1 MAARLKVYEADLD
14 GVNRWIVAA
23 PSQKAALEAWG
34 VRQNLFLL
42 GEAKVAE
49 DDAAIAAALAR
60 PGEPLRAPKGGK
72 GPFRPLAEPDVA
84 GWTAAAKAIGA
95 KKPKAGKPAP
105 PDDRKLKAARAAM
118 EAFEAEAAERLEDI
132 ARRAAELAQAREREV
147 CATAERRDELR
158 ADIAREAA
166 ALKAR

>member
-14 GVNRWIVAA
+14 GVNRWVVAA

-42 GEAKVAE
+42 GEAKVAV
-49 DDAAIAAALAR
+49 DDAAISAALAR
-60 PGEPLRAPKGGK
+60 PGEPLRAPKSGQ

-105 PDDRKLKAARAAM
+105 PDDRKLMAARAALKV
-118 EAFEAEAAERLEDI
+118 FEAEAEERLADL
-132 ARRAAELAQAREREV
+132 ARREAAAADARKQETR
-147 CATAERRDELR
+147 AIKKRRDELN
-158 ADIAREAA
+158 ADIEREAA
-166 ALKAR
+166 ALKSA